1 MNENKNNASSP
12 ENSDFQEN
20 FELASLL
27 RDHFKS
33 DPPPAFITD
42 KVLDHIRKQDGTL
55 TVVQQKAKRPAKMVF
70 LWAFVITWTLFF
82 LIGVWGER
90 RSLTQSPSATRPI
103 VEEAPQDIP
112 DHWVRFDLIDRLRQT
127 GELSEQL
134 GLDGND
140 AFFYHAFWDG
150 EDPSNWWII
159 AVPKQNSRAGNR
171 HYLLTQDGALHFED
185 GRIPDFSSPKMG
197 AR

>member
-1 MNENKNNASSP
+1 MNEDKNNASNS

-27 RDHFKS
+27 RDHFQD
-33 DPPPAFITD
+33 DPPPVHITD

-55 TVVQQKAKRPAKMVF
+55 TVVQQKSQRPAKVVF
-70 LWAFVITWTLFF
+70 LWAFVITWPLFL
-82 LIGVWGER
+82 LIGLWGER
-90 RSLTQSPSATRPI
+90 RSLTQRPPLTRPV
-103 VEEAPQDIP
+103 VEEALQDIP
-112 DHWVRFDLIDRLRQT
+112 EHWIRFDLLDRLRQS

-134 GLDGND
+134 GMNGND

-159 AVPKQNSRAGNR
+159 AVPKPNSQAGDR

-185 GRIPDFSSPKMG
+185 GRIPDFSSPKYG
-197 AR
+197 ER